1 MKKTVKCLFASAA
14 LFILLTGCVQF
25 QNMTVPK
32 KVQVKTTAE
41 YNFTIAE
48 FEKDFSDKLSAAE
61 IRKSIGENFE
71 FYDYNPGG
79 NQEVQQYLLRMPLE
93 EVPLDFGSYM
103 ESIDIGKNLD
113 AMNFEQDIPI
123 PDLQLNAEQEID
135 LEILN
140 TMMIGLLAVKGNIGT
155 GPQKVNFTGFSTVSI
170 SSGKLTINT
179 ASANGTVKLYS
190 ASGLTQA
197 GCSTATPIATGT
209 LKSGKVVFDLS
220 GKTLY
225 ANDTYIDF
233 VDDNS
238 NQEFVGTL
246 NKTAKISK
254 VTGLLSQDDKIITL
268 DPVSFK
274 GAGESSPVKE
284 CVFSDDSKLSLN
296 ITTPSW
302 SGVTITKNIKLSGG
316 LDLTFSGSE
325 TESSLMGKKYTNQ
338 DIILEPELTLKF
350 SNATIDFTSKP
361 KFELSSDI
369 KGFKSVTVK
378 LPEGVKTSFDVK
390 QELPSSASSMVKEIV
405 WNAGSGI
412 EIEYSNTLPAGNDM
426 KMTASSDFIGLN
438 SQTETIETTPGT
450 EKKKIEFHSDA
461 EKTTSISNAT
471 KVDFSAKLELP
482 GYKDTENTITISGVE
497 PGESYKIAMKITP
510 VFDWESITIDTT
522 ALNDTGVLGKMAVDF
537 NPKTLLS
544 SLDSML
550 DPSGN
555 SKISDKIKLSELE
568 LKLFCERPDY
578 ESFKDVQF
586 TGKIGLGGISDDGEH
601 LNNATYILGSKTEDH
616 QLIFNN
622 EPVLEKD
629 SKGTVI
635 SDLAGVQCV
644 GTNLA
649 STINSISESE
659 KLGLNYSLKLTG
671 TDGNKNL
678 TLQKTNLNNS
688 SNTSLKIT
696 AMIILPLELK
706 VTEDYTVDVMK
717 MAGKSFNP
725 DDSSEPDL
733 LGRTD
738 FSSSGG
744 TMEKL
749 MNIIENVSVTYA
761 PSKKPIIG
769 NAEIKIDLDGTGANF
784 EEKSISINGGIY
796 TEKPKMIVENPVK
809 PSVNVVLK
817 QGELKIPREMSF
829 KTRLDLQIKTNGE
842 PLEFG
847 GN

>member
-1 MKKTVKCLFASAA
+1 MKKTGKCLFASAA

-48 FEKDFSDKLSAAE
+48 FEKDFSDKLSAAT
-61 IRKSIGENFE
+61 IQSSIGENLE

-79 NQEVQQYLLRMPLE
+79 NEKVQQYLLRMPLQ

-123 PDLQLNAEQEID
+123 PNLQLNAEQEID
-135 LEILN
+135 LKILN
-140 TMMIGLLAVKGNIGT
+140 DMMIGLLAVKGNTGT

-170 SSGKLTINT
+170 SSGKLTIDT
-179 ASANGTVKLYS
+179 TSAKGTVKLYS
-190 ASGLTQA
+190 DSGLTQA
-197 GCSTATPIATGT
+197 GCSSATPIATGT

-225 ANDTYIDF
+225 ANETYIDF
-233 VDDNS
+233 VDDDT

-246 NKTAKISK
+246 NTNAKISK
-254 VTGLLSQDDKIITL
+254 VTGLSQDDKTITL

-284 CVFSDDSKLSLN
+284 CVFSDDSNLSLN
-296 ITTPSW
+296 ITTTNW
-302 SGVTITKNIKLSGG
+302 DGVAITKNIKLSGG
-316 LDLTFSGSE
+316 LELTFSDSE
-325 TESSLMGKKYTNQ
+325 TKSLKDIIYTNQ
-338 DIILEPELTLKF
+338 DIILEPELTLEF

-378 LPEGVKTSFDVK
+378 LPDGVKTSFDVK

-412 EIEYSNTLPAGNDM
+412 EIEYSNTLPAGNAM
-426 KMTASSDFIGLN
+426 EMTASSEFIGLT
-438 SQTETIETTPGT
+438 SQPKTIETTTGN
-450 EKKKIEFHSDA
+450 EKKTIQFYSDA
-461 EKTTSISNAT
+461 EKIISIDKNT
-471 KVDFSAKLELP
+471 KVDFSATLELP
-482 GYKDTENTITISGVE
+482 EYNEKENTITISGVK

-510 VFDWESITIDTT
+510 VFDWKSITIDTT
-522 ALNDTGVLGKMAVDF
+522 ALDASGVPGKMAVDF

-550 DPSGN
+550 ESSGN
-555 SKISDKIKLSELE
+555 SKISDKIDLSKLE

-578 ESFKDVQF
+578 ESFKNVQF
-586 TGKIGLGGISDDGEH
+586 EGKISLGGNSDEGKN
-601 LNNATYILGSKTEDH
+601 LNNPTYILGTETEDH

-635 SDLAGVQCV
+635 SDLAGVPCV
-644 GTNLA
+644 GMNLA

-717 MAGKSFNP
+717 MAGKSFDPNN
-725 DDSSEPDL
+725 SSEADL

-749 MNIIENVSVTYA
+749 MNIIESVSVTYA

-769 NAEIKIDLDGTGANF
+769 NAEIQIDLDGTGTKF

-817 QGELKIPREMSF
+817 QGTLSIPREMSF

>member
-61 IRKSIGENFE
+61 IQESIGENLE

-123 PDLQLNAEQEID
+123 PNLQLNAEREID

-179 ASANGTVKLYS
+179 VSANGTVKLYS

-225 ANDTYIDF
+225 ANETYIDF

-238 NQEFVGTL
+238 KQEFVGTL
-246 NKTAKISK
+246 NETAKISK
-254 VTGLLSQDDKIITL
+254 VTGLLQDGKTIKL

-274 GAGESSPVKE
+274 GAGESSPVKK

-296 ITTPSW
+296 ITTPEW
-302 SGVTITKNIKLSGG
+302 KGVTITKNIKLSGG

-325 TESSLMGKKYTNQ
+325 TESLKDIIYTNQ

-361 KFELSSDI
+361 KYKLSSDI

-378 LPEGVKTSFDVK
+378 LPEGVKTSFKVEQD
-390 QELPSSASSMVKEIV
+390 LPSSASSMVNEIV
-405 WNAGSGI
+405 WNKGSGI
-412 EIEYSNTLPAGNDM
+412 EIEYSNTLPAGNAM
-426 KMTASSDFIGLN
+426 EMTASSDFIGLT
-438 SQTETIETTPGT
+438 SQTKTIDTTTETNKNTI
-450 EKKKIEFHSDA
+450 KFYSDA
-461 EKTTSISNAT
+461 EKTTEISNAT
-471 KVDFSAKLELP
+471 KVDFSANLVLP
-482 GYKDTENTITISGVE
+482 KYNETENTITISGVT

-510 VFDWESITIDTT
+510 VFDWKSITIDTT
-522 ALNDTGVLGKMAVDF
+522 ALDASGVSGKMAVDF

-550 DPSGN
+550 DSSGTN
-555 SKISDKIKLSELE
+555 KISDKIDLSKLE

-578 ESFKDVQF
+578 ESFKNVQF
-586 TGKIGLGGISDDGEH
+586 TGQIALGRTSDEGVTLKD
-601 LNNATYILGSKTEDH
+601 AAYILGSETEDH

-635 SDLAGVQCV
+635 SDLTGVQCV

-671 TDGNKNL
+671 SDGKTDLKL
-678 TLQKTNLNNS
+678 TKDDLKNS

-725 DDSSEPDL
+725 DDSTEPDL
-733 LGRTD
+733 LGRTE

-769 NAEIKIDLDGTGANF
+769 NAEIQIDLDGTGANF

>member
-48 FEKDFSDKLSAAE
+48 FEKDFSDKLSAAT
-61 IRKSIGENFE
+61 IQSSIGENFE

-123 PDLQLNAEQEID
+123 PNLQLNAEQEID

-155 GPQKVNFTGFSTVSI
+155 GPQKVNFKGFSTVSI

-254 VTGLLSQDDKIITL
+254 VTGLSQDDKIITL

-296 ITTPSW
+296 ITTPNW
-302 SGVTITKNIKLSGG
+302 GGVTITKNIKLSGG

-325 TESSLMGKKYTNQ
+325 TESLKDKIYTNQ
-338 DIILEPELTLKF
+338 DIILEPVLTLTF

-361 KFELSSDI
+361 KFELSSEI
-369 KGFKSVTVK
+369 KGFESVTVK

-412 EIEYSNTLPAGNDM
+412 EIEYSNTLPDGNAM
-426 KMTASSDFIGLN
+426 EMTASSEFIGLT
-438 SQTETIETTPGT
+438 SQPKTIETTTGN
-450 EKKKIEFHSDA
+450 EKKTIQFHSAA
-461 EKTTSISNAT
+461 EKTIKISET
-471 KVDFSAKLELP
+471 PKVDFSAKLELP
-482 GYKDTENTITISGVE
+482 KYNETENTITISGVK

-510 VFDWESITIDTT
+510 VFDWKSITIDTT
-522 ALNDTGVLGKMAVDF
+522 ALNDKDVSGKMAVDF

-578 ESFKDVQF
+578 ESFKNVQF
-586 TGKIGLGGISDDGEH
+586 TGKIGLGGTSDEGKN
-601 LNNATYILGSKTEDH
+601 LNNATYILGTEKEDH

-635 SDLAGVQCV
+635 SDLTRVPCV
-644 GTNLA
+644 GMDLA
-649 STINSISESE
+649 STINSISELE

-671 TDGNKNL
+671 TDGKTDLKL
-678 TLQKTNLNNS
+678 TKTDLNNS

-717 MAGKSFNP
+717 MAGKSFDPNN
-725 DDSSEPDL
+725 SSEPDL

-769 NAEIKIDLDGTGANF
+769 NAEIKIDLDGTGTKF

>member
-61 IRKSIGENFE
+61 IQKSIGETFE

-123 PDLQLNAEQEID
+123 PNLQLNAEQEID

-155 GPQKVNFTGFSTVSI
+155 GPQKVNFKDFSTVSI

-179 ASANGTVKLYS
+179 ESAKGTVKLYS
-190 ASGLTQA
+190 ASGLTNA
-197 GCSTATPIATGT
+197 ECSSENLIATGT

-225 ANDTYIDF
+225 ANETYIDF

-246 NKTAKISK
+246 NETAKISK
-254 VTGLLSQDDKIITL
+254 VTGLSQDDKTIKL

-274 GAGESSPVKE
+274 GAGDSSPVKE
-284 CVFSDDSKLSLN
+284 CVFSDDSNLSLN

-325 TESSLMGKKYTNQ
+325 TESSLKDKKYTNQ

-350 SNATIDFTSKP
+350 SNATIDFTSEP
-361 KFELSSDI
+361 QFELSSDI

-522 ALNDTGVLGKMAVDF
+522 ALNDKGVPGNMAVNF

-555 SKISDKIKLSELE
+555 SKISDKIDLSKLE

-578 ESFKDVQF
+578 ESFKNVQF
-586 TGKIGLGGISDDGEH
+586 EGKISLGGTSDEGKN
-601 LNNATYILGSKTEDH
+601 LNNPTYILGTETEDH

-622 EPVLEKD
+622 EPVLQKD

-635 SDLAGVQCV
+635 SDLTRVPCV
-644 GTNLA
+644 GMDLA

-671 TDGNKNL
+671 TDGKTDL
-678 TLQKTNLNNS
+678 TLQKTDLNNS

-769 NAEIKIDLDGTGANF
+769 NAEIKIDLDGTGTKF

>member
-1 MKKTVKCLFASAA
+1 MKKTGKCLFASAA

-61 IRKSIGENFE
+61 IQKSIGENLE

-79 NQEVQQYLLRMPLE
+79 NEKVQQYLLRMPLQ

-123 PDLQLNAEQEID
+123 PNLQLDAEQEID

-140 TMMIGLLAVKGNIGT
+140 TMMIGLLAVNGITGT
-155 GPQKVNFTGFSTVSI
+155 GPQKVNFKDFSTVSI

-190 ASGLTQA
+190 ALGLTDA

-225 ANDTYIDF
+225 ANGTYIDF
-233 VDDNS
+233 VDDNTK
-238 NQEFVGTL
+238 QEFGGTL
-246 NKTAKISK
+246 NKTAIISK
-254 VTGLLSQDDKIITL
+254 VTGLTQGDKTITL
-268 DPVSFK
+268 DQVSFK

-284 CVFSDDSKLSLN
+284 CVFSDDSTLSLN
-296 ITTPSW
+296 ISTPEW
-302 SGVTITKNIKLSGG
+302 KGVTITKNIKLSGG
-316 LDLTFSGSE
+316 LDLTFSDSE
-325 TESSLMGKKYTNQ
+325 TKSLKDKKYPNQ

-350 SNATIDFTSKP
+350 TNATIDFTSKP

-369 KGFKSVTVK
+369 KGFKTVTVK
-378 LPEGVKTSFDVK
+378 LPDGVKTSFDVK
-390 QELPSSASSMVKEIV
+390 QELPSSASSMVNEIV

-412 EIEYSNTLPAGNDM
+412 EVEYSNTLPDGNAM
-426 KMTASSDFIGLN
+426 EMTASSEFIGLT
-438 SQTETIETTPGT
+438 SQPKTIETTTGT
-450 EKKKIEFHSDA
+450 EKKKIQFRSAA
-461 EKTTSISNAT
+461 ENTVTINNTT

-482 GYKDTENTITISGVE
+482 GYKDTENTITISGVK

-522 ALNDTGVLGKMAVDF
+522 ALNDTGVSGSMAVDF
-537 NPKTLLS
+537 NPAKLLS

-550 DPSGN
+550 ESSGN
-555 SKISDKIKLSELE
+555 SKISEKIKLSELE

-578 ESFKDVQF
+578 ESFKNVQF
-586 TGKIGLGGISDDGEH
+586 TGKISLGGTSDGGQTLDED
-601 LNNATYILGSKTEDH
+601 AAYILGTKTEDKP
-616 QLIFNN
+616 LTFFN

-635 SDLAGVQCV
+635 SDLTGVQCV

-671 TDGNKNL
+671 TDGNKDL
-678 TLQKTNLNNS
+678 TLKKDDLKNS

-696 AMIILPLELK
+696 AMIILPLELN
-706 VTEDYTVDVMK
+706 VTADYTVDVMK
-717 MAGKSFNP
+717 MAGKSFDPNN
-725 DDSSEPDL
+725 SSEPDL

-769 NAEIKIDLDGTGANF
+769 NAEIKIDLDGTGTKF

-817 QGELKIPREMSF
+817 KGELKIPREMSF